1 MTDPTF
7 AERLTETRA
16 QLDALACAL
25 AHVDLEAIEASAQAL
40 AHLVAGLPAVATAA
54 GSSATDLD
62 PEALAGLRWQLLRCR
77 RLGATPSTLPLVGG
91 GVLYRPDGHTRE
103 SHGVRPSLEVA
114 G

>member
-1 MTDPTF
+1 MTDPTL
-7 AERLTETRA
+7 AERLTETRD

-40 AHLVAGLPAVATAA
+40 AHLVAGLPALAT
-54 GSSATDLD
+54 ATDLD